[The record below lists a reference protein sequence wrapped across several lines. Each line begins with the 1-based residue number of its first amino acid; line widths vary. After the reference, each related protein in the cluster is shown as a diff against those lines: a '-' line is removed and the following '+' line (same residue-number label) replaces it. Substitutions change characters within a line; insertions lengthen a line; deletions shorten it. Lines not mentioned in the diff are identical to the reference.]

1 MRAKDIMHIDRTA
14 MDLADFLA
22 DKLKNSN
29 YRDLAAV
36 TKVSR
41 GSLEHIIKR
50 QNSELPKIETL
61 TRIAI
66 TYGMELYQVM
76 QMAGVNLGLPQNDT
90 ERAKRL
96 AQLVA
101 RKPALERIVEQ
112 LSEKIDTEPGF
123 VDGMILAL
131 EAGLNAKNPRP

>member
-1 MRAKDIMHIDRTA
+1 

-22 DKLKNSN
+22 EKLKQSG
-29 YRDLAAV
+29 YRGLSEF

-41 GSLEHIIKR
+41 GSLENIIRR
-50 QNSELPKIETL
+50 QNTELPKIETL

-66 TYGMELYQVM
+66 AYKMELWEVV
-76 QMAGVNLGLPQNDT
+76 QMAGVNLGLPQSPT
-90 ERAKRL
+90 ERSQRL

-101 RKPALERIVEQ
+101 RRPALDNLVKR
-112 LSEKIDTEPGF
+112 LAEKIDTDSGY

-131 EAGLNAKNPRP
+131 EAGLNRHP